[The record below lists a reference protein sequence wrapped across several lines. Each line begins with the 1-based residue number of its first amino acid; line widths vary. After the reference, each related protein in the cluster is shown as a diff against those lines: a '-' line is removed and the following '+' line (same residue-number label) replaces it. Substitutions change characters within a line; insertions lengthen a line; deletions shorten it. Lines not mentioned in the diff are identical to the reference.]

1 MGLFYGN
8 KGVATANTNLVF
20 DRVYSSFWSM
30 QVNMKHDNIYYGRNV
45 LIEYGNR
52 TSSELAVE
60 DIYLLAHMK
69 SNNENFSKTYLYKS
83 DVGYT
88 DNEALRLKYGGK
100 PQHPSDTKK
109 GLRDEIMYGQI
120 VKVID
125 KKNKVEYWVCCN
137 EDKDQTEY
145 ALFKRLCVGDD
156 AEYFKNRAIDICD
169 EHGYSKDVAA
179 DYDSTVWQR
188 VADTVNNLG
197 YINIAFLNATLPTFY
212 TGVEA
217 PTEFPGN
224 PHFSHD
230 SGGIYYQLRLQPQFG
245 FRIAEVEVPE
255 GTHPDNI
262 PSDVFIDVEKYVYPG
277 NDTTKDPAIS
287 SHTGYGAIYF
297 NADAFEI
304 DGTKRRDDTTK
315 NEIKLSLGE
324 SGKAYLPHY
333 EGTDKNTHNN
343 PELGHKDMQELTINL
358 PIIGNVISDAYD
370 IIYGEDRNGE
380 NNSLK
385 GYLKVF
391 EDLPKNSVPVK
402 SEDGKL
408 IGAALS
414 SNHWIKATADAT
426 TKTFTINHEVP
437 KASDEGETIY
447 GECDSLTPTYG
458 GTISIPAFSV
468 DETGHVKKNIATQTI
483 TLPSI
488 SLTSGTGNLVT
499 GLALTPDTGA
509 FVASN
514 ANVGTLALTE
524 YVNDTNNLISATDSI
539 NGAFKKLVDGLAT
552 ETAGAAT
559 ALANAKTELE
569 GAYKAADASL
579 KSDLEGQI
587 SIAKNTLT
595 ADYDTKIGNEATTRG
610 TAITSLDSRL
620 TTEVSDR
627 KAAISAE
634 QTARGNAIT
643 AAINKEVEDRN
654 AAISSA
660 IGVEVTNRGTAI
672 TSAITGEVTARNE
685 AITNAIN
692 TEITNRDAAIKASIE
707 ALDVVDTAVEGQYV
721 SQIVETDGKIS
732 VTRANLPDYSN
743 KYDVNTKFTYND
755 TEMTIGDL
763 FAKVAD
769 LEARLAALEN
779 PTV

>member
-30 QVNMKHDNIYYGRNV
+30 QVNAEYDNIYYGRNA
-45 LIEYGNR
+45 LIEYGSQS
-52 TSSELAVE
+52 TPALVVE
-60 DIYLLAHMK
+60 DIYLLVY
-69 SNNENFSKTYLYKS
+69 NRTNYFVLENVPLYKQQVNS
-83 DVGYT
+83 DKA
-88 DNEALRLKYGGK
+88 ELRLKFGGEPK
-100 PQHPSDTKK
+100 KPSDTRATTVDAAIK
-109 GLRDEIMYGQI
+109 LGQI
-120 VKVID
+120 VKVL
-125 KKNKVEYWVCCN
+125 KNGAYEYWACSGN
-137 EDKDQTEY
+137 SGED
-145 ALFKRLCVGDD
+145 ALFTRLCAYDD
-156 AEYFKNRAIDICD
+156 AEYFKNRAIDCWHHD
-169 EHGYSKDVAA
+169 PDKTNWNMRVV

-188 VADTVNNLG
+188 VDFGVSSSG
-197 YINIAFLNATLPTFY
+197 FINIAFLNATLPTFY

-217 PTEFPGN
+217 PTEAPED

-230 SGGIYYQLRLQPQFG
+230 SGGVYYQLRMQPQWG
-245 FRIAEVEVPE
+245 FRLAKAGEGANSDFTTVWEEYDYSTGSESRTRTNVPAAI
-255 GTHPDNI
+255 NFNSKAFKI
-262 PSDVFIDVEKYVYPG
+262 K
-277 NDTTKDPAIS
+277 ND
-287 SHTGYGAIYF
+287 
-297 NADAFEI
+297 
-304 DGTKRRDDTTK
+304 DGTITRHDNTT
-315 NEIKLSLGE
+315 NEIKLTP
-324 SGKAYLPHY
+324 SGFSHKRYLPHY
-333 EGTDKNTHNN
+333 DANDKENKNN
-343 PELGHKDMQELTINL
+343 LPAEAADMQELTINL

-391 EDLPKNSVPVK
+391 EDLPNNSVPVK

-426 TKTFTINHEVP
+426 TKTFTIDHEVP
-437 KASDEGETIY
+437 EASVEGDTVY

-468 DETGHVKKNIATQTI
+468 DAKGHVKKNIATQTI

-499 GLALTPDTGA
+499 GLALTPNTGA

-524 YVNDTNNLISATDSI
+524 YENDTNTLILATDSI

-552 ETAGAAT
+552 ETANRVSDIGSAAT
-559 ALANAKTELE
+559 ALSDAKTELTE
-569 GAYKAADASL
+569 AYKEADAALRSEITGNYL
-579 KSDLEGQI
+579 VADKEIISWVGAIEQGYAASDR
-587 SIAKNTLT
+587 TLD
-595 ADYDTKIGNEATTRG
+595 A
-610 TAITSLDSRL
+610 RL
-620 TTEVSDR
+620 TTEIEDR

-643 AAINKEVEDRN
+643 AAINKEVEDRD

-660 IGVEVTNRGTAI
+660 IGTEVTNRGTAI
-672 TSAITGEVTARNE
+672 TSAIAGEVTARNE
-685 AITNAIN
+685 AINNAIS
-692 TEITNRDAAIKASIE
+692 TEITNRDAAIKAGIE
-707 ALDVVDTAVEGQYV
+707 ALDVVDIAVEGQYV
-721 SQIVETDGKIS
+721 SQVVETDGKIS

-743 KYDVNTKFTYND
+743 KYDVNTKFIYND

-769 LEARLAALEN
+769 LEARLAAIET
-779 PTV
+779 PAE